1 MTGKSSEQYSEAPY
15 SRAQHSEMRAWRRIA
30 DEVDRLDPDAGRMLH
45 SALARHSAPL
55 RIQVA
60 GRAGVGREH
69 VQRALTRL
77 CGLPGAW
84 EPVVVDAPG
93 VPDPVLDADVM
104 VYVLPARLDPTS
116 VHPADRRFLETLDS
130 RRVVVVVTVD
140 RAVPGL
146 TMPVFVQ
153 DDPNLETTITDRVAG
168 AYCRRFEDFVRTVAG
183 IAASPQARDVIEAAL
198 EDVAASGLSVSEPP
212 VSEPPVSECPL
223 RGTAVR

>member
-1 MTGKSSEQYSEAPY
+1 M
-15 SRAQHSEMRAWRRIA
+15 
-30 DEVDRLDPDAGRMLH
+30 DPDAGRMLH

-69 VQRALTRL
+69 VQCALARL
-77 CGLPGAW
+77 CGLSRAL
-84 EPVVVDAPG
+84 EPAVVDVPG
-93 VPDPVLDADVM
+93 VSDPVLDADVM

-130 RRVVVVVTVD
+130 RRVVVVVTGD

-146 TMPVFVQ
+146 AMPVCAQ
-153 DDPNLETTITDRVAG
+153 DDPNLETMITDRVDG
-168 AYCRRFEDFVRTVAG
+168 ARSRRFEDFVRTVAG

-198 EDVAASGLSVSEPP
+198 EDAAACGLSVSEPA
-212 VSEPPVSECPL
+212 VSEPAVSESPL
-223 RGTAVR
+223 RGTMVR